1 MYAVGNYLNSS
12 MSFVQIESMLTH
24 ICFNLGFMQKKK
36 KNWASYVPSTDDKA
50 HSLSTGSSHDLAKHL
65 FCQIL
70 NF

>member
-36 KNWASYVPSTDDKA
+36 KKIELLMCQALMTRPTACPQALPMTLPSI
-50 HSLSTGSSHDLAKHL
+50 SFAKS
-65 FCQIL
+65 
-70 NF
+70 